1 MKFIDDDI
9 ELTIEEKEA
18 ANKLNIEK
26 KRKKIFDIIN
36 DPKSKSVDDLFYK
49 VSRDLRKISEERAND
64 SKVFDFTISQ
74 LVQYD
79 EYYYD
84 QLLTNLGMDYK
95 LKIFITYQKLGLNQ
109 DILTRIE
116 ARTFGK
122 LKTIVSKPIMDV
134 YFQREDYGFLNDI
147 EVNSLISKILTALE
161 EGILGLAD
169 CISHLI
175 RSDNDDTEYDHFYAN
190 YLIALEYLI
199 ETILNALFDKDIPM
213 SKSDLISYY
222 YIEKFLWC
230 FLSPATDPL
239 IAFYKE
245 LI

>member
-1 MKFIDDDI
+1 MNFIDDDI

-18 ANKLNIEK
+18 ASKLNLEK

-49 VSRDLRKISEERAND
+49 VSRDLRKISEDRAND
-64 SKVFDFTISQ
+64 STAFDITISQ

-109 DILTRIE
+109 DILTRIK

-122 LKTIVSKPIMDV
+122 LKIIVSKPIMDV
-134 YFQREDYGFLNDI
+134 YFQKEDYGHLSKSD
-147 EVNSLISKILTALE
+147 VNSLISRILTALE

-169 CISHLI
+169 CISHLV

-190 YLIALEYLI
+190 YLISLEYLI
-199 ETILNALFDKDIPM
+199 ETILNALYDKDIPM
-213 SKSDLISYY
+213 SKIELIGYS

-245 LI
+245 MI